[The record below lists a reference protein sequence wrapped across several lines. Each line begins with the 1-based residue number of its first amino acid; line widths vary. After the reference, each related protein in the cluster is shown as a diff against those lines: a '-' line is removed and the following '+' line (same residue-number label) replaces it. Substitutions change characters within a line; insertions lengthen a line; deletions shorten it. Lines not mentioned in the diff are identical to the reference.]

1 MKTLINL
8 LDYYISL
15 VNHAPDHKTRKCFY
29 DQAFGAVQYH
39 SFLFPSQHREL
50 ETLWNNTYKPRFE
63 YLLYE
68 KDWE

>member
-1 MKTLINL
+1 
-8 LDYYISL
+8 
-15 VNHAPDHKTRKCFY
+15 
-29 DQAFGAVQYH
+29 VQYH